1 MIHVMLVGNPNC
13 GKTTLFN
20 ALTGDNQRIGNWP
33 GVTVEKKTGT
43 FTIEHK
49 NLNITDLPGIYSLTA
64 YANSSSCDEQIAA
77 IAIANEDAD
86 LIINV
91 IDACN
96 LERHL
101 YLTSQLLELG
111 KPIIVALS
119 MVDIAKQRGISINL
133 DKLSKKLNCPIVTI
147 QAHQNIGLSDL
158 KTAIS
163 SAKSIPAP
171 LNLPLDKTIKDAI
184 SNIES
189 HLRTVYSSSPE
200 SLRPATCSRDPEIL
214 INTQDY
220 CTEIERNGSRE
231 QVAGR
236 RELDGQPTLVL
247 PNKKGLEPYI
257 ACRVLEGDTL
267 LLTKDEINN
276 CLHELNLA
284 NDLDIMLADAR
295 YITIHQIVA
304 KVQQKKSDASDN
316 LTAKIDRIVLHR
328 FWSLPIFFAM
338 IYLMFLFAINLGGA
352 FQDFF
357 DLTTDAIFVKGAASF
372 LTFCHLPNWLVAIIA
387 NGVGKGINTTLT
399 FVPVIA
405 AMFFFLSLLE
415 SSGYM
420 ARAAFVIDRALRA
433 LGLPGKSFVPLIIG
447 FGCNVPAI
455 MAARTLDSEQDRFL
469 TILMSPFMSCSAR
482 LTIYAVFVTAFFPNN
497 GQNIVFSLY
506 LIGILMAVITGF
518 MLRKTILRGQSSP
531 YIMELPSYH
540 RPTFRRLYKETSM
553 RVKFFILRAAKVI
566 IPVSLILGSLNALT
580 INGGISFNDASNES
594 ILSII
599 GQWITPI
606 FVPMGLNADN
616 WPATVGL
623 ISGMLAKE
631 VVVGTLNTLYAQI
644 GDVSQLSTSSFDLL
658 ASFKAAFWSI
668 PQNIAGLGDAFINP
682 IMASSSSVELVKPI
696 YGAMYQ
702 HFDGKVGA
710 YAYLLFIL
718 LYIPCVST
726 LAAIKQESCS
736 KLMWFFLS
744 WSFVVAYSLAVLF
757 YQFATIMAHP
767 QQTITWFF
775 GLSFSITIF
784 VFILRRLPHKS
795 AGVSDALTTS

>member
-1 MIHVMLVGNPNC
+1 MTHIMLVGNPNC

-33 GVTVEKKTGT
+33 GVTVEKKTGA
-43 FTIEHK
+43 FTTDHK
-49 NLNITDLPGIYSLTA
+49 NLNLTDLPGIYSLTA
-64 YANSSSCDEQIAA
+64 YANGSSCDEQIAA
-77 IAIANEDAD
+77 KAIANDDAD

-101 YLTSQLLELG
+101 YLSSQLLELG
-111 KPIIVALS
+111 KPMIVALS
-119 MVDIAKQRGISINL
+119 MLDIAKQRGISINTAE
-133 DKLSKKLNCPIVTI
+133 LSKKLNCPVVTI
-147 QAHQNIGLSDL
+147 QAHRNLGLNDL

-163 SAKSIPAP
+163 STTFLPVP
-171 LNLPLDKTIKDAI
+171 LNLPLDKPIDDVI
-184 SNIES
+184 SDIES
-189 HLRTVYSSSPE
+189 R
-200 SLRPATCSRDPEIL
+200 
-214 INTQDY
+214 
-220 CTEIERNGSRE
+220 
-231 QVAGR
+231 
-236 RELDGQPTLVL
+236 LVL
-247 PNKKGLEPYI
+247 SNNKKGLEPYI
-257 ACRVLEGDTL
+257 ARRLLEGDTL
-267 LLTKDEINN
+267 LLTNDEINN
-276 CLHELNLA
+276 CLHEINLA
-284 NDLDIMLADAR
+284 SDLDILLADAR
-295 YITIHQIVA
+295 YITIHKIVSS
-304 KVQQKKSDASDN
+304 VQHKESDASDN

-357 DLTTDAIFVKGAASF
+357 DLSTDAIFVKGAASF
-372 LTFCHLPNWLVAIIA
+372 LNFCHFPNWLVALIA

-482 LTIYAVFVTAFFPNN
+482 LTIYAVFVTAFFPHN

-606 FVPMGLNADN
+606 FAPMGLSADN

-623 ISGMLAKE
+623 LSGMLAKE
-631 VVVGTLNTLYAQI
+631 VVVGSLNTLYAQI
-644 GDVSQLSTSSFDLL
+644 GDVAQLSTSGFDLL
-658 ASFKAAFWSI
+658 VSLKAAFWSI
-668 PQNIAGLGDAFINP
+668 PQNILGLGHAFINP
-682 IMASSSSVELVKPI
+682 VMASSSPVELSKPI
-696 YGAMYQ
+696 YGVMYQ
-702 HFDGKVGA
+702 HFDGKIGA
-710 YAYLLFIL
+710 YSYLLFIL

-726 LAAIKQESCS
+726 LAAIKQESSS

-744 WSFVVAYSLAVLF
+744 WSFLVAYSLAVLF

-767 QQTITWFF
+767 QQTISWFLI
-775 GLSFSITIF
+775 LSFSITIF
-784 VFILRRLPHKS
+784 VFILRRIPNSTGGKN
-795 AGVSDALTTS
+795 ALTTA